1 MKKYLEFTL
10 KFILFLASIYFLTQ
24 QFNQKDIA
32 SIIILPK
39 DFYIYFMISS
49 LFLLNWYFEI
59 LKWKIIISPVKNI
72 SILESCK
79 QTFLAFI
86 ASPFLPAKLG
96 EYGIKTIY
104 FDTKDKEK
112 VLIAHFLVNF
122 FQLLVTL
129 IFGSI
134 GLGFLGIQD
143 SHLFDKIYII
153 LGVIIFGISILVF
166 LKNYKLFGFSFQIIY
181 HKIILFSKKINQKV
195 FLISVLRY
203 LVFLHQFYFFMV
215 FFGIELSYFQ
225 SIIVITSMYILA
237 SFIPSFSVLDLAIKG
252 SISVYLFSFF
262 TNDLEKIIWTN
273 GSMWLFN
280 TLLPLL
286 IGWIWFGFN
295 KFNFK

>member
-1 MKKYLEFTL
+1 MKKYLEFVL
-10 KFILFLASIYFLTQ
+10 KFILFFASIYFLAK
-24 QFNQKDIA
+24 QFNQKEIV
-32 SIIILPK
+32 SIIILPN
-39 DFYIYFMISS
+39 DIYIYLMISS

-72 SILESCK
+72 SILESSK

-86 ASPFLPAKLG
+86 AAPFLPAKLG

-104 FDTKDKEK
+104 FETNDKEK
-112 VLIAHFLVNF
+112 VLIAQFLVNF

-143 SHLFDKIYII
+143 GQLFEKIYII
-153 LGVIIFGISILVF
+153 LVVIIFGISILF
-166 LKNYKLFGFSFQIIY
+166 LFKDFKFFGSSFQIIY

-203 LVFLHQFYFFMV
+203 LVFLHQFYFFIV

-225 SIIVITSMYILA
+225 SIVVISSMYILA

-280 TLLPLL
+280 TFLPLL
-286 IGWIWFGFN
+286 IGWIWFGLN
-295 KFNFK
+295 KFKFK